1 MGRIVRTSRAAFP
14 LRVRRAVCCVGL
26 LLALASC
33 RSLPEGEGV
42 THVVQPGETV
52 YRISRYYEV
61 PIESVIRANRV
72 SDVTDVAVGT
82 RLFIPNA
89 HRPAATAS
97 IALLP
102 GAIQRPGTSG
112 RVLALRES
120 NLVFTWPL
128 HGEVSSRFGYRGGKG
143 HDGIDIRAPR
153 GTPVYAAE
161 AGRVIHAGGGL
172 GDYGK
177 VVILKHVGR
186 YSTVYAHHDS
196 LRVSKGEFVEKGD
209 LIGTVG
215 TSGNA
220 SGPHLHF
227 EVRRD
232 RVPADPLSYLP

>member
-1 MGRIVRTSRAAFP
+1 VRLERLQKTS
-14 LRVRRAVCCVGL
+14 LCAVLWLGL
-26 LLALASC
+26 AGC
-33 RSLPEGEGV
+33 RSLPEGPSDV
-42 THVVQPGETV
+42 VHVVKPGETV

-61 PIESVIRANRV
+61 PVDRVIRANHIE
-72 SDVTDVAVGT
+72 DVTDVAVGT
-82 RLFIPNA
+82 RLAIPDA
-89 HRPAATAS
+89 RRPAATAS
-97 IALLP
+97 IALVP
-102 GAIQRPGTSG
+102 GAIPPPGGGG
-112 RVLALRES
+112 RAQALRES
-120 NLVFTWPL
+120 NLIFIWPL
-128 HGEVSSRFGYRGGKG
+128 HGEVSSRFGRRNGKG

-196 LRVSKGEFVEKGD
+196 LRVSKGDFVERGD

-232 RVPADPLSYLP
+232 RTPDDPLSYLP

>member
-1 MGRIVRTSRAAFP
+1 MGRLVRGSTGLFPVCFQRTLCCAA
-14 LRVRRAVCCVGL
+14 L
-26 LLALASC
+26 LLWLASC

-61 PIESVIRANRV
+61 PIENVIRANRI

-82 RLFIPNA
+82 RLWVPDA
-89 HRPAATAS
+89 RRPAATAS

-102 GAIQRPGTSG
+102 AAIPRPGTSG

-120 NLVFTWPL
+120 NLAFIWPL
-128 HGEVSSRFGYRGGKG
+128 HGEVSSGFGRRNGKG

-161 AGRVIHAGGGL
+161 AGRVIHSGGGL
-172 GDYGK
+172 GDYGR

-232 RVPADPLSYLP
+232 RTPDDPLSYLP

>member
-1 MGRIVRTSRAAFP
+1 
-14 LRVRRAVCCVGL
+14 VRRGRFQQAALFCA
-26 LLALASC
+26 LLAWLAGC
-33 RSLPEGEGV
+33 RSVPESSDV
-42 THVVQPGETV
+42 VHVVQPGETV

-61 PIESVIRANRV
+61 PIDSVVRANRIG
-72 SDVTDVAVGT
+72 DVTDVSVGT
-82 RLFIPNA
+82 HLAIPGA
-89 HRPAATAS
+89 RRPAATAS
-97 IALLP
+97 IALNP
-102 GAIQRPGTSG
+102 AAIPRPGSSG
-112 RVLALRES
+112 RAEALRES
-120 NLVFTWPL
+120 NLMFIWPL
-128 HGEVSSRFGYRGGKG
+128 NGEVSSRFGRRNGKG

-177 VVILKHVGR
+177 VVIVKHVGR

-196 LRVSKGEFVEKGD
+196 LRVSKGDFVEKGD

-232 RVPADPLSYLP
+232 RLPDDPLSYLP